1 MGRGPGPGNEGRT
14 SRKGRRRGTTTAA
27 VQPASACPHNTVVL
41 TTQAQKKTNS
51 MTTTRLTTLHSRV
64 ALHSR
69 DYRVQTAHYTPL
81 ARAIY
86 RVVAACTGL
95 DKKKRRAAGAR
106 WEGALLLHACSS
118 VLACLFST
126 ARHGSAQR
134 RTWIGTTSAC
144 ERARGRSPS
153 CAVIHMAGIVSATRP
168 PHAGATRRRRTRRHK
183 QQWPPPG
190 GERGRAP

>member
-95 DKKKRRAAGAR
+95 DKNKYEGGRRALGGGLVAPRMLVGV
-106 WEGALLLHACSS
+106 GLLVQHG
-118 VLACLFST
+118 T
-126 ARHGSAQR
+126 ARHGTARLSTETDVDWHDKRMRASA
-134 RTWIGTTSAC
+134 
-144 ERARGRSPS
+144 RALTLVCCDPHGRH
-153 CAVIHMAGIVSATRP
+153 CLCNTAT
-168 PHAGATRRRRTRRHK
+168 TRRRDAATTN
-183 QQWPPPG
+183 
-190 GERGRAP
+190 ATT